1 MKEKRKAV
9 MVLGLMWTSSHRPP
23 SFLQKAFSILRQS
36 KYDGMVDSY
45 INPNTL
51 EVRNK
56 AHAIFDSIIG
66 EKPYNWKVSKL
77 WEEAQIVETSPDI
90 ISEMFEIEKVLM
102 AADKLG

>member
-1 MKEKRKAV
+1 MQ
-9 MVLGLMWTSSHRPP
+9 
-23 SFLQKAFSILRQS
+23 FLIS
-36 KYDGMVDSY
+36 
-45 INPNTL
+45 
-51 EVRNK
+51 
-56 AHAIFDSIIG
+56 